1 MLKFDHAAIRADRE
15 AYAIYV
21 ATTLAWLFMLNEWR
35 RLNGYHPAACAST
48 VSLEGYDWPEE
59 PQLRELEWLNSSER
73 WFVFRLLGAQEA
85 T

>member
-1 MLKFDHAAIRADRE
+1 VLKFDHAAIRADRE